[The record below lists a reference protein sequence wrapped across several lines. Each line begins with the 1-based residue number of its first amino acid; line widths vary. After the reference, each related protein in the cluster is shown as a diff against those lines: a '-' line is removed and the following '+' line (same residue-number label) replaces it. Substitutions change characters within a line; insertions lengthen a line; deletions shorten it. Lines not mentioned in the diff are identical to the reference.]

1 MAAMFKRPRPAGGRH
16 PPPLAPT
23 VSSFKPRAQWTNS
36 GSSIFLYVN
45 LPDFYIDQISI
56 KKDERTRIVQIEG
69 QRRLSAQTKAR
80 FNESYRVSDTCDMT
94 KLSTSFSHG
103 LLTIEFPAIVEGDKK
118 EKAVQDQG
126 KTEQSRSNQ
135 EKSGHNEST
144 LVRKKP
150 LNEEKQVGTIQ
161 EKAAPTLNEEKP
173 KTYKSVV
180 ESKREVPTGSREKS
194 EPKVKAGEAIPNV
207 RGKESPKEEKVVE
220 RKEAAQMG
228 QQKIIQKLKEEE
240 AKRSPTLGTS
250 TLKPKVRAIE
260 EEVNGGKKDANI
272 SQNKTGQMV
281 KEKEIIRKSPAVD
294 ASLGPKV
301 QAKLV
306 EKKGDGEIGQ
316 KLKEGENINAGQKE
330 LMKYTKPVVGDEAR
344 RTEKKTNQPEPE
356 LKPKEGDE
364 RTELDVDDGL
374 IKKQDEKNEKVGD
387 IPSEGK
393 IQEIVEQKKI
403 EETVSAKDTGDHKD
417 NAEVVEQETGPLLVK
432 EGQTKTSMDP
442 PPTVGGRGMG
452 EEENRTYTDISLVNV
467 GAAALVIMGFGAY
480 VFVPLVKYFS

>member
-45 LPDFYIDQISI
+45 LPGFYSDQIVI
-56 KKDERTRIVQIEG
+56 KRDERTRTVQIQG
-69 QRRLSAQTKAR
+69 QRPLSAQTKAR
-80 FNESYRVSDTCDMT
+80 FNESYRVPETCDMT
-94 KLSTSFSHG
+94 KWSTSFSHG

-118 EKAVQDQG
+118 EKAVHDQG
-126 KTEQSRSNQ
+126 KNGQRSNE
-135 EKSGHNEST
+135 EKSSPNGST
-144 LVRKKP
+144 LARKKP
-150 LNEEKQVGTIQ
+150 LNEEKQAGTSK
-161 EKAAPTLNEEKP
+161 EKATPTLNEEKP

-194 EPKVKAGEAIPNV
+194 EPKVQAGEAIPNV

-260 EEVNGGKKDANI
+260 EEVKVGKKDADL

-316 KLKEGENINAGQKE
+316 KLKEGGKINVGQKE
-330 LMKYTKPVVGDEAR
+330 QRKYTKPVVGDEAR

-374 IKKQDEKNEKVGD
+374 INKQDEKREKVGD
-387 IPSEGK
+387 IVSEGE
-393 IQEIVEQKKI
+393 IEEIVEPKKI
-403 EETVSAKDTGDHKD
+403 EETGSAKDTGDHKD
-417 NAEVVEQETGPLLVK
+417 NAEVVKPETGPLLAK
-432 EGQTKTSMDP
+432 EGQTKTNMDP
-442 PPTVGGRGMG
+442 PPTVGVRGMG
-452 EEENRTYTDISLVNV
+452 EEESRTYDISLVNV